1 MTKRAVAMAE
11 FTIGILITTIVGVV
25 LVSAL
30 RADAAFVRHRALVRA
45 SPQSLPRDASARMPE
60 LRIVEATGG
69 VEPGSSARDVV
80 LRVPYAYGLVCSSN
94 VQLTTVSLLPVD
106 SAAFAAGAPSGFAWR
121 DDVTG
126 AYTYVTDAPGLR
138 IPGTKGACARAGIG
152 TIPAGRTSPAG
163 RVVDLETSLSPAPSP
178 GSVLFLYRRVRYQFP
193 ATATKLATSE

>member
-1 MTKRAVAMAE
+1 MAE

-30 RADAAFVRHRALVRA
+30 RADAAFVRRRALVRPSA
-45 SPQSLPRDASARMPE
+45 ESLPRDASTRMPE

-69 VEPGSSARDVV
+69 VEPGSSARDVI

-94 VQLTTVSLLPVD
+94 GHVTTVSLLPVD
-106 SAAFAAGAPSGFAWR
+106 SAAFAAGVPSGFAWR

-126 AYTYVTDAPGLR
+126 AYTYITEAPGLALL
-138 IPGTKGACARAGIG
+138 GTKAACARAGIG
-152 TIPAGRTSPAG
+152 SIPAKRTSPAG
-163 RVVDLETSLSPAPSP
+163 RVVDLEASVSPAPSP

-193 ATATKLATSE
+193 ATATKVATSE